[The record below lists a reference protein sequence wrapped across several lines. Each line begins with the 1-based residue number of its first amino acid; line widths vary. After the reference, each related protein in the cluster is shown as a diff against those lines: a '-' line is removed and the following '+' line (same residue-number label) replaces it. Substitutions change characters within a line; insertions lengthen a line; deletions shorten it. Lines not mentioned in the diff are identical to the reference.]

1 MRRAMMKKY
10 LLAIVVLLAASLACS
25 VPFLGSESGEDSVDI
40 EDITE
45 EPQGIPKLGN
55 ESFDAA
61 VEDPS
66 LLTPASLSPAQAQ
79 VLSQLGSPNRFII
92 QFIDGM
98 RQETW
103 YYDRMGYEVI
113 FRSGEIYTE
122 NHVEV
127 LPGEAIFFSVYF
139 PWQFTRD
146 MGLPE
151 LLSITD
157 SDSFVFESVE
167 EIFEEDLSIAYLKGL
182 DVGFSGDQ
190 VLYIRTIP
198 LGEGAREGSPGFVL
212 EQPAQIEVLPTEAPS
227 VETEDLALTP
237 EELSHKG
244 THMYHIICEYSD
256 GSRDDLSY
264 EMTWEFTEEALYM
277 DGDGPI
283 PARNI
288 DNFYG
293 FTEED
298 FILYITF
305 EADLVREDAGFYEEN
320 EQGNLVWI
328 SVICTY
334 TLADE

>member
-1 MRRAMMKKY
+1 MKKNF
-10 LLAIVVLLAASLACS
+10 LLAITTVIAASLACS
-25 VPFLGSESGEDSVDI
+25 VPFLGSKGGEDSVII

-45 EPQGIPKLGN
+45 EPQGIPKLGS

-61 VEDPS
+61 IEDLS
-66 LLTPASLSPAQAQ
+66 LLSPASLSPAQAQ
-79 VLSQLGSPNRFII
+79 VLSQRGSPNRFVI

-113 FRSGEIYTE
+113 FRNGEIYTE
-122 NHVEV
+122 NQVEV
-127 LPGEAIFFSVYF
+127 LVGEAIFYSIYF
-139 PWQFTRD
+139 PWQFIPE

-157 SDSFVFESVE
+157 SDTFVFEAVE

-182 DVGFSGDQ
+182 DVGFRGDQ

-198 LGEGAREGSPGFVL
+198 LGEGAKAGSPAFVL
-212 EQPAQIEVLPTEAPS
+212 EQPAQIDVQPTEAPS
-227 VETEDLALTP
+227 VETEDLPLTP

-244 THMYHIICEYSD
+244 THMYHMVCEYSD

-264 EMTWEFTEEALYM
+264 EMTWEFTEEGLYM

-305 EADLVREDAGFYEEN
+305 EADLVREDAGFYEED
-320 EQGNLVWI
+320 EKGNLVWI

-334 TLADE
+334 ALADE